1 MKQKTAG
8 RNTDRTIQHRRNTDR
23 KTAGRNADRTIQHR
37 RNAHSRRGNSIT
49 KMAGVNWQK

>member
-1 MKQKTAG
+1 MKQKKCK
-8 RNTDRTIQHRRNTDR
+8 Q